1 MRCAQ
6 CGAELKEGVLFCR
19 DCGAKV
25 EKIRKKRFCTECGT
39 EYPEGARFCSS
50 CGANLALQ
58 GAVPNIN
65 HSSEY
70 IFDDITASQS
80 PNDIQDDDSNLFH
93 ANSDV
98 VDTAT
103 SFNNVND
110 GIHEDTISSNYTNS
124 KIEDN
129 SGTNGTEDKS
139 AGSTTENTSSRNH
152 QKEAVFMSGFEEK
165 QNDNNIDSL
174 QNFNSSVKTSIQQI
188 LSQDRSP
195 SDKFKEIIHT
205 IWKSLDLFCRVV
217 AVAALVSVFLL
228 TISILTHRGIISF
241 VLQAGSLAVA
251 TLIHEGR
258 IKTSNSKAKY
268 FILVF
273 AIFLTI
279 INARSF
285 FVNASSAR
293 SDRGNVVTNTDNS
306 AENSALSNTIPA
318 ISEDQKTIVKEGIH
332 SYPIKNYIGKNL
344 ASFGRKN
351 DGYAA
356 DKYGSA
362 YLRLIYVT
370 SSGAYISPDDIDEL
384 KEYMVIDQNIEAGTK
399 FVLVNERN
407 SDGEPY
413 SNLVC
418 YQNYEEIVLAVKK
431 VDADEDQNVELT
443 SISPT
448 LDIHKWHVR
457 DYVGRNLASF
467 GTTRDINRID
477 KYGEGELTLMYVS
490 DDGRYID
497 PTSLSELRQYV
508 VSSQETEPNALL
520 SFEYHKDFEGNEYSN
535 WVDSQNMEEIVLH
548 VRKIDESIIAGYKD
562 LPDIGKEEEKIDSSE
577 GDTETVKKDTDTDGV
592 PSTKEDEVAVPA
604 DAYSYRNEDYKE
616 VKKKL
621 SEAGFT
627 SISTKKQYDI
637 FWGWT
642 KEGTVESVSI
652 DGNTDFE
659 EGDVFKKDADI
670 VITYHLKIEDDPANQ
685 AKEELKE
692 IQKEFEETVKDAFDD
707 LDIVE
712 EDTEK
717 TENDSEQIT
726 EPETVSYST
735 NTIDTVKDG
744 SSGVYSY
751 IKEGPQYDQ
760 YYIIDFEEG
769 YVYSFDQ
776 GSSEDCDRL
785 KIESGDLKSGVIITY
800 HDGEDVWSYE
810 LYFEEQNNPEHLI
823 MKDND
828 GFTYD
833 YYPTGLEDA
842 VKLKDSKYVHDY

>member
-1 MRCAQ
+1 MKCAQ

-25 EKIRKKRFCTECGT
+25 EKIRKKRFCIECGA
-39 EYPEGARFCSS
+39 EYPEGTRFCSS

-65 HSSEY
+65 NSSGDK
-70 IFDDITASQS
+70 FDDVAVAQ
-80 PNDIQDDDSNLFH
+80 PLNDNLDENSTLFH
-93 ANSDV
+93 SNSDV
-98 VDTAT
+98 EDIAG
-103 SFNNVND
+103 SFDNVND
-110 GIHEDTISSNYTNS
+110 GDHEDTISSNNTNS
-124 KIEDN
+124 KLEDN
-129 SGTNGTEDKS
+129 SGTYDAEGES
-139 AGSTTENTSSRNH
+139 AGFTTENTNSRDY
-152 QKEAVFMSGFEEK
+152 QKETVFMSGAEEK
-165 QNDNNIDSL
+165 QNDNNIDSF
-174 QNFNSSVKTSIQQI
+174 QKYVSSVKTSIHQI
-188 LSQDRSP
+188 LSQDGAP
-195 SDKFKEIIHT
+195 FDKFKTIILT
-205 IWKSLDLFCRVV
+205 IWKPLDLFCRIV
-217 AVAALVSVFLL
+217 AVAAVVSVFLL
-228 TISILTHRGIISF
+228 LVSILTHRGIISF
-241 VLQAGSLAVA
+241 VLQAGTLAVA

-258 IKTSNSKAKY
+258 IKTSSSKAKY
-268 FILVF
+268 FILGL
-273 AIFLTI
+273 AIFLI
-279 INARSF
+279 FINVRSF
-285 FVNASSAR
+285 FGNGSSAR
-293 SDRGNVVTNTDNS
+293 SDKGSTVTNTDNS
-306 AENSALSNTIPA
+306 VENSALSNTIPT
-318 ISEDQKTIVKEGIH
+318 ISEDQGTSVKEGIH

-344 ASFGRKN
+344 ASFGQKY
-351 DGYAA
+351 DDHAV

-370 SSGAYISPDDIDEL
+370 SSGAFINPNNIEDL
-384 KEYMVIDQNIEAGTK
+384 KDYVVFDQNIEAGKK

-407 SDGEPY
+407 SVGEPY

-431 VDADEDQNVELT
+431 VESDDNQEVELT

-448 LDIHKWHVR
+448 LDRHEWHVR

-467 GTTRDINRID
+467 GTTRENSRID
-477 KYGEGELTLMYVS
+477 EYGKGELSLMYVS

-508 VSSQETEPNALL
+508 VTSQETEPDTLL
-520 SFEYHKDFEGNEYSN
+520 SFEYLKDFEGNEYSN
-535 WVDSQNMEEIVLH
+535 LIDSQNMEEIVLH
-548 VRKIDESIIAGYKD
+548 VRKIDESIIAGYQD
-562 LPDIGKEEEKIDSSE
+562 LPDIDKEEEKIDSSE
-577 GDTETVKKDTDTDGV
+577 GNTETVMEDTDTDNL

-604 DAYSYRNEDYKE
+604 DAYTYRNDNYKE
-616 VKKKL
+616 VKKNL

-637 FWGWT
+637 FFGWT
-642 KEGTVESVSI
+642 KEGAVESVSI

-670 VITYHLKIEDDPANQ
+670 VITYHLKYEDDPANQ
-685 AKEELKE
+685 TKEELKE
-692 IQKEFEETVKDAFDD
+692 IQKDFEETVKDAFDD
-707 LDIVE
+707 MDIVE
-712 EDTEK
+712 NDSEK
-717 TENDSEQIT
+717 TENDSEKKT
-726 EPETVSYST
+726 EQETVSYST

-744 SSGVYSY
+744 SAGVYSY

-785 KIESGDLKSGVIITY
+785 KIESGDLQSGVTITY

-810 LYFEEQNNPEHLI
+810 LYFENQDNPEHLI
-823 MKDND
+823 MEDND

-833 YYPTGLEDA
+833 YYSTSLEDA
-842 VKLKDSKYVHDY
+842 IKLKDSKYIHDY